1 MARLLPILKLFI
13 SNFPKSKAATRGAL
27 QKQVFLKIHRIQGE
41 TPVPESLLKKVAGL
55 RPATLLKNRL
65 CHRCFPVNFVKFLR
79 TPFLQNTTGRLLLRN
94 VPLPG
99 FNEWYE
105 TIYNKNINNIQGV
118 PQSPELQE
126 TTPRSVSPTNSEQQ
140 QSPRGAL

>member
-1 MARLLPILKLFI
+1 MARLLPILQLFI
-13 SNFPKSKAATRGAL
+13 WNLPKSKAATRDAL
-27 QKQVFLKIHRIQGE
+27 QKQLFLKIHRIQGE
-41 TPVPESLLKKVAGL
+41 TPVPEPLLKKVAGI

-65 CHRCFPVNFVKFLR
+65 CHRCFPVSFVKFLR
-79 TPFLQNTTGRLLLRN
+79 TPFLQNIAGRLLLQN

-118 PQSPELQE
+118 PQSPEFQE
-126 TTPRSVSPTNSEQQ
+126 TTSWSVSPTNSEQK
-140 QSPRGAL
+140 QSPGGVL